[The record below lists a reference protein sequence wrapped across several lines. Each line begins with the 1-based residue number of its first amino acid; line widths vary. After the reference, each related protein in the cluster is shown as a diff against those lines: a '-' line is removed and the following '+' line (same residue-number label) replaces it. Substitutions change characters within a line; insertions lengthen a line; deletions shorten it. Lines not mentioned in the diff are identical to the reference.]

1 MTGNRLIEFSGI
13 SCLVREYQKEIVPL
27 IDTESSCVPLAQRE
41 NFERLC
47 PYPFVPMAE

>member
-1 MTGNRLIEFSGI
+1 MTSNCLIEFSDI
-13 SCLVREYQKEIVPL
+13 SWMVREYQKEIVPL
-27 IDTESSCVPLAQRE
+27 IDADSTSVPLAKEE

>member
-27 IDTESSCVPLAQRE
+27 IDTESSCVPLAQGE

>member
-1 MTGNRLIEFSGI
+1 MTSNCLIEFSGI
-13 SCLVREYQKEIVPL
+13 SSMVRGYQEEIVPL
-27 IDTESSCVPLAQRE
+27 IDTESSCVPLAQGE